1 MSIATGL
8 AIQVFFNEASPSAGT
23 FRTGPNGQEDEEGP
37 RQRRQGQAQ
46 SLYAAL
52 SGAGGALGALY
63 AGSAWQVSG
72 ALAAFA
78 GASLAALA
86 GAFLI
91 LLSVRRTLHDPAA

>member
-1 MSIATGL
+1 VLLFAQLLHAATFACFHAA
-8 AIQVFFNEASPSAGT
+8 AIQFVQSHFD
-23 FRTGPNGQEDEEGP
+23 R
-37 RQRRQGQAQ
+37 RRQGQAQ

-63 AGSAWQVSG
+63 AGYAWQVSG